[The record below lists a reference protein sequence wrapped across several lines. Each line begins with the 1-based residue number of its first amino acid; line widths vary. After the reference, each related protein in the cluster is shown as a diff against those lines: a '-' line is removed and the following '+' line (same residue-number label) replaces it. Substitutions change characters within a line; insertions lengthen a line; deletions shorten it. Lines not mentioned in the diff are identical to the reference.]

1 MGLSSFVGS
10 PSSLSTITDLV
21 RPADGAEENWRL
33 ASVKNLTIK
42 EVLDL
47 VRPDLL
53 QVEEEFGVQTTTG
66 VRPISEIGQYL
77 QEGGGKRL
85 RPALVLLAAKLCGY
99 EGMAAIRLG
108 AVVEMIHTATLVHDD
123 VIDQA
128 DTRRG
133 RPSPNSRWG
142 NPMSVLA
149 GDWLYMQA
157 FNIAL
162 NERNFRILD
171 VLIRLTQVMV
181 EGELMQLTCLRRP
194 TVTEEEYLELAYRKT
209 ACLFA
214 ACLRLGALLGGKN
227 EEEEARLGLYGIN
240 LGMAFQ
246 LIDDVL
252 DFTSSEEVLGKPI
265 GNDVREGKMTL
276 PLIYLLQRCT
286 PEEARKVTRVL
297 EVGGFQSAQFAE
309 ILDLIDHYG
318 ALQAA
323 REKAQDFSDKARSFL
338 EGYPNS
344 PYKDA
349 LHSLPDFILEREF

>member
-1 MGLSSFVGS
+1 MGSPSGLSSR
-10 PSSLSTITDLV
+10 TDLA
-21 RPADGAEENWRL
+21 RLTDGAREKRSL
-33 ASVKNLTIK
+33 APVKNLTFK
-42 EVLDL
+42 EVLEL
-47 VRPDLL
+47 VRPDLVR
-53 QVEEEFGVQTTTG
+53 VEEEFGVQTTTD
-66 VRPISEIGQYL
+66 VRPITEIGQYL

-85 RPALVLLAAKLCGY
+85 RPALVLLAAKMCGY
-99 EGMAAIRLG
+99 EGATGIRMG

-133 RPSPNSRWG
+133 RPSTNSRWG

-181 EGELMQLTCLRRP
+181 EGELLQLTCLRRP
-194 TVTEEEYLELAYRKT
+194 TVSEEEYLELAYRKT
-209 ACLFA
+209 ACLFS

-227 EEEEARLGLYGIN
+227 EEEETRLGLYGIN
-240 LGMAFQ
+240 LGLAFQ

-286 PEEARKVTRVL
+286 PEDARKVSQVL
-297 EVGGFQSAQFAE
+297 EDGGFQSAQFVE

-318 ALQAA
+318 TLQAA
-323 REKAQDFSDKARSFL
+323 REKAQDFSDKARGFL
-338 EGYPNS
+338 EGFPNS
-344 PYKDA
+344 TYKDA
-349 LHSLPDFILEREF
+349 LNSLPDFILERES